1 MAHIPAKEER
11 LIEESGAT
19 LCGHPLCHRLLADG
33 QGYSIEV
40 RLGDESAK
48 VPAGA
53 DLLFAATAY
62 TAIARGAVTPC
73 TLADVMA
80 DLTKEWR
87 GA

>member
-1 MAHIPAKEER
+1 MAHIPTEQER
-11 LIEESGAT
+11 LIEECGAT
-19 LCGHPLCHRLLADG
+19 LCGRPLCHRLLADG

-40 RLGDESAK
+40 RFGEERAT

-80 DLTKEWR
+80 DLTKEWQ
-87 GA
+87 GD